1 MLLLLSLLSFW
12 GKHLDATKKIAFN
25 NNGGNL
31 FNESLLSDISIT
43 GKNGYILLMKI
54 SINCR
59 CSEIGGN
66 IKAPSR
72 FKYSVKFGLSSS
84 IEVVEVAV
92 SILGELLQGLNNPN
106 LSPSKHRNLSVL
118 KNDAIG

>member
-1 MLLLLSLLSFW
+1 MLL
-12 GKHLDATKKIAFN
+12 KIAFN
-25 NNGGNL
+25 NNGEIYLMNL
-31 FNESLLSDISIT
+31 YYQIFSIT

-72 FKYSVKFGLSSS
+72 FKYSVKFDYH
-84 IEVVEVAV
+84 
-92 SILGELLQGLNNPN
+92 LL
-106 LSPSKHRNLSVL
+106 
-118 KNDAIG
+118 